1 MNVVTGHELG
11 YGVRNWLSR
20 ITGNPT
26 QRSTL
31 ARVLIARLFL
41 PSFSPSLAA
50 LAVGVGVGAC
60 QSSEC
65 GNRGLYIDW
74 LATMERD
81 PCPKRIWND
90 SGAGFAMGAIGG
102 SMFHGIKGFRN
113 SPSPAVRHVSQC
125 SSSSSSSSSSSGR
138 ARWLV
143 KCVSHWNEWISMAVD
158 QVSRRLCC
166 VEGART
172 SDRRQL
178 RYLGRTLLGHRLL
191 AGADTQEGGACG
203 RVWVGAHRISAACVA
218 HWPSDAGPLECHH
231 LRSRH
236 RRHPCRT
243 RRTQGVGYLG
253 RHRWMSARLYRGH
266 LVRAYSRCVP
276 LTLTFMFTCWC
287 DPT

>member
-1 MNVVTGHELG
+1 
-11 YGVRNWLSR
+11 
-20 ITGNPT
+20 
-26 QRSTL
+26 
-31 ARVLIARLFL
+31 
-41 PSFSPSLAA
+41 
-50 LAVGVGVGAC
+50 
-60 QSSEC
+60 
-65 GNRGLYIDW
+65 
-74 LATMERD
+74 MERD

-178 RYLGRTLLGHRLL
+178 RHLGRTLLGHRLL

-203 RVWVGAHRISAACVA
+203 RVWVGAHRISA
-218 HWPSDAGPLECHH
+218 S
-231 LRSRH
+231 LRRSLAER
-236 RRHPCRT
+236 
-243 RRTQGVGYLG
+243 RRTPGMPSSQEPPPEASLPHAADS
-253 RHRWMSARLYRGH
+253 RRRLSRPSSVDVCSLVSRASRSCLLEVRAAH
-266 LVRAYSRCVP
+266 THVHVHVLVRSN
-276 LTLTFMFTCWC
+276 LTPMTPARIVVAACLLACYVF
-287 DPT
+287 DSSSNRDA